1 MNFIFKKSLLSKKDW
16 PKKKTFKLA
25 PLTGCKCLVDLILAP
40 PDEAKGPLQRAF
52 FLLKYFAAKIF
63 FCKVNAKNC

>member
-1 MNFIFKKSLLSKKDW
+1 MNFILKKSMLSKKDW

-40 PDEAKGPLQRAF
+40 PDEAKEPLPP
-52 FLLKYFAAKIF
+52 KYSSVK
-63 FCKVNAKNC
+63 

>member
-1 MNFIFKKSLLSKKDW
+1 MNFILKKSLLSKKDW
-16 PKKKTFKLA
+16 QKNPFKLA

-40 PDEAKGPLQRAF
+40 PDEAKEPLQ
-52 FLLKYFAAKIF
+52 IF

>member
-16 PKKKTFKLA
+16 QKKPFKLA
-25 PLTGCKCLVDLILAP
+25 SLTGCKCLVDLILAP

-52 FLLKYFAAKIF
+52 FLLKYFAAKIHILL
-63 FCKVNAKNC
+63 